1 MNSYLRILVNEYYD
15 SVTLMSLTASLKKQY
30 SGDEIF
36 LLMGTSMNVQ
46 LIKDIGF
53 KDERLE
59 KVTPNDCLVGIKTKQ
74 AKEAVLDELI
84 QALKTSSNKT
94 MSTNQDTVVYPSTQ
108 AAAKALNADV
118 AVISVPGA
126 YAAYEAH
133 QALNAGLNVMLFSD
147 NVSVEDEVNLKH
159 KAIAQNLL
167 MMGPD
172 CGTAILNGVGL
183 AFANQIRKGPIGI
196 VAASGTGLQEVTVL
210 IDRFG
215 GGITQAIGTGGR
227 DLSEKVGGL
236 MMLQGIDILNAD
248 QETKVITLISKPP
261 AASVYDKI
269 LEKLKTVSKPVVIG
283 FIDGKKPE
291 NSHYLHATTLAETA
305 YLSLKAS
312 KLNPPTFEP
321 LTDQQLLDAAASKK
335 ESRVI
340 RGLYCGGTLCAE
352 AISIARKSLK
362 HVYSNVSKKP
372 EEHLDDVFTSKGHCF
387 VDLGDDIF
395 TNGRPHPMIEPTIR
409 LERISQE
416 AKDPEV
422 GVLLLDFE
430 LGYGS
435 HDDPTGTHLETLQ
448 AFQQSRPD
456 VPIIAYVC
464 GTEGDR
470 QRLKEQEQK
479 LKAIGVRLASS
490 HAQAVRYAVA
500 MIQGGKGH
508 E

>member
-1 MNSYLRILVNEYYD
+1 
-15 SVTLMSLTASLKKQY
+15 MSLTASLKKQY

-36 LLMGTSMNVQ
+36 LLMGTPMNVQ

-53 KDERLE
+53 KDDRLL
-59 KVTPNDCLVGIKTKQ
+59 KVTPNDCLIGIKTNQSKPSL
-74 AKEAVLDELI
+74 VDDLVN
-84 QALKTSSNKT
+84 ALKSASQQTKSD
-94 MSTNQDTVVYPSTQ
+94 TNQSLTYPSTS
-108 AAAKALNADV
+108 AAAKAIQADV

-133 QALNAGLNVMLFSD
+133 QALDAGLNVMLFSD
-147 NVSVEDEVNLKH
+147 NVTVEDEIALKL
-159 KAIAQNLL
+159 KAIQKNLL
-167 MMGPD
+167 LMGPD
-172 CGTAILNGVGL
+172 CGTAIINGVGL
-183 AFANQIRKGPIGI
+183 AFANQIRKGSIGI

-248 QETKVITLISKPP
+248 PETKVITLISKPP
-261 AASVYDKI
+261 AASVYEKI
-269 LEKLKTVSKPVVIG
+269 LQKLKTVSKPVVIG

-291 NSHYLHATTLAETA
+291 NSPYYHASTLAEAA
-305 YLSLKAS
+305 YLSLKAI
-312 KLNPPTFEP
+312 KLNPPVFEQ
-321 LTDQQLLDAAASKK
+321 LTEQQKLDAAANKK
-335 ESRVI
+335 EKKLI
-340 RGLYCGGTLCAE
+340 RGLYCGGTLCSE
-352 AISIARKSLK
+352 GISIARKNLTGL
-362 HVYSNVSKKP
+362 YSNVSKKP
-372 EEHLDDVFTSKGHCF
+372 EEHLDDVFHSKGHCF

-409 LERISQE
+409 LERILQE
-416 AKDPEV
+416 ANDPHV

-435 HDDPTGTHLETLQ
+435 HDDPTGTHLEALQ
-448 AFQQSRPD
+448 SFKAKRPD

-464 GTEGDR
+464 GTDGDR
-470 QRLKEQEQK
+470 QRLSDQEQK

-490 HAQAVRYAVA
+490 HAQAIRYAVA
-500 MIQGGKGH
+500 IIQGGANR

>member
-1 MNSYLRILVNEYYD
+1 MNTFLRILVNEYYD

-36 LLMGTSMNVQ
+36 LLMGTPMNVQ

-53 KDERLE
+53 KDERLL
-59 KVTPNDCLVGIKTKQ
+59 KVTPNDCLIGIKTNQSKPSL
-74 AKEAVLDELI
+74 VDDLVN
-84 QALKTSSNKT
+84 ALKSASQQTKSD
-94 MSTNQDTVVYPSTQ
+94 TNQSLTYPSTS
-108 AAAKALNADV
+108 AAAKAIQADV

-147 NVSVEDEVNLKH
+147 NVTVEDEIALKL
-159 KAIAQNLL
+159 KAIQKNLL
-167 MMGPD
+167 LMGPD
-172 CGTAILNGVGL
+172 CGTAIINGVGL
-183 AFANQIRKGPIGI
+183 AFANQIRKGSIGI

-248 QETKVITLISKPP
+248 PETKVITLISKPP
-261 AASVYDKI
+261 ASNVYEKI
-269 LEKLKTVSKPVVIG
+269 LQKLKTVSKPVVIG

-291 NSHYLHATTLAETA
+291 NSPYYHASTLAEAA
-305 YLSLKAS
+305 YLSLKAI
-312 KLNPPTFEP
+312 KLNPPVFEQ
-321 LTDQQLLDAAASKK
+321 LTEQQKLDAAANKK
-335 ESRVI
+335 EKKLI
-340 RGLYCGGTLCAE
+340 RGLYCGGTLCSE
-352 AISIARKSLK
+352 GISIARKNLTGL
-362 HVYSNVSKKP
+362 YSNVSKKP
-372 EEHLDDVFTSKGHCF
+372 EEHLDDVFHSKGHCF

-409 LERISQE
+409 LERILQE
-416 AKDPEV
+416 ANDPQV

-435 HDDPTGTHLETLQ
+435 HDDPTGTHIEALQ
-448 AFQQSRPD
+448 SFKAKRPD

-464 GTEGDR
+464 GTDGDS
-470 QRLKEQEQK
+470 QQLSDQEQN

-490 HAQAVRYAVA
+490 HAQAIRYAVA
-500 MIQGGKGH
+500 IIQGGANR